1 MDDIDVHEPC
11 FMTFLIRVF
20 TKEFYKSKL
29 CPPPPPSNE
38 ILEKGAKQM

>member
-11 FMTFLIRVF
+11 FMTFLIKVF
-20 TKEFYKSKL
+20 KKNFISQNYA
-29 CPPPPPSNE
+29 PPPPSNE

>member
-11 FMTFLIRVF
+11 FMTLLIKVF
-20 TKEFYKSKL
+20 KKEFYKSKL
-29 CPPPPPSNE
+29 CTPPPSNE